1 MAQQQSI
8 EWLNIFP
15 SRVAVVKGSSSTFN
29 PLLLQSR
36 DLNGNT
42 DDSSTA
48 ISFTPA
54 TSSQKLLAKFF
65 FTMPPSIDYNDVT
78 MLRFRANVKAPGSET
93 NVFKFQIRNRNTKK
107 WELLENSRNMIPN
120 EWNFWKE
127 NIVDVTSFG
136 DYVNNIGNVVIRLIS
151 DNGNGNVQLDFMK
164 IRIAVEQSPQDDVL
178 SIGDSFTYDLPG
190 AQDSFHT
197 DVVVIDLF
205 DTEAMKIA
213 ALKTEGRSVICYF
226 SAGTVEDWRPDAGSF
241 PAEAVGS
248 NMVDWEGEKWL
259 DTTNVGVRSLMADR
273 ILLAQ
278 EKGCQAVDPDN
289 VDGYLHETGFNL
301 SIDDTKDY
309 LSFLSSEA
317 RSRGMLIGMKNAA
330 EIAGDGTDFVRDN
343 MDFSVV
349 EECNNYDEC
358 GEYSIFIELGRPVF
372 AIEYSAFDID
382 LCTAFEAM
390 KFSLVF
396 ANYELNEFQSCTK

>member
-1 MAQQQSI
+1 
-8 EWLNIFP
+8 
-15 SRVAVVKGSSSTFN
+15 
-29 PLLLQSR
+29 
-36 DLNGNT
+36 
-42 DDSSTA
+42 
-48 ISFTPA
+48 
-54 TSSQKLLAKFF
+54 
-65 FTMPPSIDYNDVT
+65 
-78 MLRFRANVKAPGSET
+78 
-93 NVFKFQIRNRNTKK
+93 
-107 WELLENSRNMIPN
+107 
-120 EWNFWKE
+120 
-127 NIVDVTSFG
+127 
-136 DYVNNIGNVVIRLIS
+136 VNNIGNVVIRLIS